1 VPGSPQHSIN
11 EFGRA
16 KHGDGL
22 FFGQSQWAHPVNRN
36 SFDGRLWFHF
46 PMKGFDDNRRKVRWI
61 CSRSGAT
68 FRQTIEVD
76 NRVSVEV
83 IGAISAS

>member
-22 FFGQSQWAHPVNRN
+22 FFGQGKWAHPINQN
-36 SFDGRLWFHF
+36 TLDGRLCFHF
-46 PMKGFDDNRRKVRWI
+46 PMEGFDDNRRKIRRT
-61 CSRSGAT
+61 CSRFGAT
-68 FRQTIEVD
+68 FARLST
-76 NRVSVEV
+76 V
-83 IGAISAS
+83 ITESAIGVIDALSAS